1 MAKAYPGRGVPPV
14 RLRAT
19 FIPPIGFIVL
29 WITAGLTR
37 CRYQPTPHLGPRRS
51 RPNEGEPITTTKQ
64 VTSHEVIRT
73 LSASELDAVSGG
85 WLNEVFEAIA
95 AAEQVLAAK
104 TFAQALQGAAQ
115 V

>member
-1 MAKAYPGRGVPPV
+1 
-14 RLRAT
+14 
-19 FIPPIGFIVL
+19 
-29 WITAGLTR
+29 
-37 CRYQPTPHLGPRRS
+37 
-51 RPNEGEPITTTKQ
+51 
-64 VTSHEVIRT
+64 
-73 LSASELDAVSGG
+73 VSGG